1 AHTQDCAANGIKFRQ
16 GLKLVSAGAP
26 PSPAVIRA
34 AEEMGANVAHVYGL
48 TETYGP
54 HSICAW
60 RAEWDALDTS
70 ERAQLKA
77 RQGVPYVAFG
87 TDMRVVDRDMQDV
100 PADGATMGEVIMRG
114 NNVMLGYY
122 KNSAATDEA

>member
-1 AHTQDCAANGIKFRQ
+1 VVVSSLTQYCATQGIRFEQ
-16 GLKLVSAGAP
+16 GLKIVTAGAP

-34 AEEMGANVAHVYGL
+34 AEAIGADVAHVYGL

-60 RAEWDALDTS
+60 RAEWDALPTA

-77 RQGVPYVAFG
+77 RQGVPYTAFG
-87 TDMRVVDRDMQDV
+87 TDMRVVDAEMRDV
-100 PADGATMGEVIMRG
+100 PADGETMGEVIMRG
-114 NNVMLGYY
+114 NNVMLGY
-122 KNSAATDEA
+122 